1 MINKLGKSKLLKKFS
16 VIFLFIIS
24 AAGLGTGI
32 GYYTFALPD
41 LNEITR
47 LETYKPPLITRIFS
61 SDNKL
66 IKELYYE
73 KRISHNTDHFSKDLV
88 NALIVTEDRSF
99 YNHSG
104 LSPKGIARA
113 LVKDIIAM
121 SFVEGASTITQQL
134 AKTLFLS
141 PEKKIK
147 RKLIEMLL
155 AFQIERRYTKK
166 EILGLY
172 LNQVYFGSGAYGA
185 ESAAKTYF
193 NKSAS
198 ELDIHEAAL
207 IAGMPKA
214 PSYLSPLNN
223 PDAAKQ
229 RRNQVLFNMVS
240 TGTISETEYTK
251 AKKAG
256 LSLESEKKNNDD
268 YIWYVNYIKKKLEKE
283 IGYDLLYKSGLT
295 INTSLNSK
303 IQSYVEEAV
312 EKNMPVLEKRMK
324 AKNIDAKPE
333 CAVIVLDVKTRK
345 VLAMTGGR
353 NFPESKFNRAV
364 MAKRQPGS
372 AFKPFVYALALKNGY
387 SQNFALRDAP
397 SIFSVK
403 GQKPWRPENFS
414 KTYSGEVTMRKALA
428 DSKNIPAVRLLEKLD
443 PEELSKMIKKFG
455 ISSRTGNT
463 LSLALGTYETTLL
476 ELTNAFSVFPG
487 KGIFKEP
494 SFIEDIIRDNSV
506 IYEKTNFAKERVYPE
521 KEAAVLSDMLRAV
534 MTEGTGR
541 SGQINS
547 HPLAG
552 KTGTTDNFRDALFI
566 GFSPSVAVGV
576 WVGCDDNTSLGYP
589 ETGAR
594 AALPI
599 WKDIMEKI
607 IKDQKYPEYF
617 PVPEGMIFKKFHP
630 DSGEFITSDDQKW
643 VKGMFIKEKLSH

>member
-1 MINKLGKSKLLKKFS
+1 MKQLGKNKLFKKLFF
-16 VIFLFIIS
+16 IFLFITS
-24 AAGLGTGI
+24 AACLGSGI
-32 GYYTFALPD
+32 GYYTFSLPD

-47 LETYKPPLITRIFS
+47 LETYRPPLITRIFS
-61 SDNKL
+61 ADNKL

-73 KRISHNTDHFSKDLV
+73 KRIRHNTDHFSKDLV
-88 NALIVTEDRSF
+88 NALIVTEDRNF
-99 YNHSG
+99 YSHSG
-104 LSPKGIARA
+104 LSPRGIARA
-113 LVKDIIAM
+113 IVKDIIAM

-193 NKSAS
+193 NKSAC
-198 ELDIHEAAL
+198 ELELNEAAL

-223 PDAAKQ
+223 PKAAKQ
-229 RRNQVLFNMVS
+229 RRNQVLYNMVS
-240 TGTISETEYTK
+240 TGTISKREYNQ
-251 AKKAG
+251 ARKAG
-256 LSLESEKKNNDD
+256 LSLESEKENNDD
-268 YIWYVNYIKKKLEKE
+268 YVWFVNYIKKKLEKE
-283 IGYDLLYKSGLT
+283 VGYDLLYKSGLT

-303 IQSYVEEAV
+303 IQSYVEKAV
-312 EKNMPVLEKRMK
+312 EKNMADLEKRMK
-324 AKNIDAKPE
+324 AKNINAKPE
-333 CAVIVLDVKTRK
+333 CAVVVLDVKTRK

-353 NFPESKFNRAV
+353 NFSESKFNRAV

-387 SQNFALRDAP
+387 SQNSALRDAP

-414 KTYSGEVTMRKALA
+414 KTYSGEITMRKALS
-428 DSKNIPAVRLLEKLD
+428 DSKNIPAVRLLEKLG
-443 PEELSKMIKKFG
+443 PEKLSKMIKKFG
-455 ISSRTGNT
+455 ISTHTGNT
-463 LSLALGTYETTLL
+463 LSLALGAYETKLL

-494 SFIEDIIRDNSV
+494 SFVENIIRDNSV
-506 IYEKTNFAKERVYPE
+506 IFEKTDFAEKRIYPE
-521 KEAAVLSDMLRAV
+521 KEAAVLSDMLKAV

-566 GFSPSVAVGV
+566 GFSPSVAAGV

-617 PVPEGMIFKKFHP
+617 PVPEGMVFKNFDP
-630 DSGEFITSDDQKW
+630 NSGEFISSNENKG
-643 VKGMFIKEKLSH
+643 VRGMFIKEKVNQ